1 MILYSTGNW
10 EVIFVTGSQ
19 AFVGECIISN
29 KNNRKSLSE
38 LDMSEWIELGEI
50 EKTLE
55 TVCKN
60 AFDATMYNFACLMN
74 NAYNDGTTPNVHF
87 HFIPRYNHELN
98 LFDKRY
104 VDKHFGHNFWKWAN
118 SKFNAQKNIYS
129 DAQILVIYEKMYN
142 ELEKIGLVESKIKKN
157 DNESGVNY

>member
-1 MILYSTGNW
+1 MILYSTEYW
-10 EVIFVTGSQ
+10 DVVFVSNSQ
-19 AFVGECIISN
+19 AFVGNCIISSK
-29 KNNRKSLSE
+29 KNRTSLSE
-38 LDMSEWIELGEI
+38 LESSEWIELGEI

-74 NAYNDGTTPNVHF
+74 NAYKDKTTPNVHF

-98 LFDKRY
+98 FFDKRY
-104 VDKHFGHNFWKWAN
+104 VDRHFGYNFWKWAN
-118 SKFNAQKNIYS
+118 SKFKAQKNIYT

-142 ELEKIGLVESKIKKN
+142 ELEKLGLVESKRKK
-157 DNESGVNY
+157 D